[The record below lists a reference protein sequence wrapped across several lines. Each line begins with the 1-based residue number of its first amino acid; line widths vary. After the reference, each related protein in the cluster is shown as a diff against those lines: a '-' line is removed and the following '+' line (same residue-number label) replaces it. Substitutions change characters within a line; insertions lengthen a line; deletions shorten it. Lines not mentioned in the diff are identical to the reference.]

1 MIYERKFTD
10 KGGIFVFQ
18 IKRVDM
24 ITKTFRLPK
33 DMLKELE
40 ILAQKNNISVNK
52 LVIQCCRYALDNRE
66 PEEEKIPSDSCCS
79 DNQPSSSR
87 SPKE

>member
-1 MIYERKFTD
+1 M
-10 KGGIFVFQ
+10 FQ

-24 ITKTFRLPK
+24 ITKTFRFPE

-52 LVIQCCRYALDNRE
+52 LVIQCCRYALDHRE
-66 PEEEKIPSDSCCS
+66 PEEVKPRDDTSNNRLTENSNSRKEEK
-79 DNQPSSSR
+79 
-87 SPKE
+87 

>member
-1 MIYERKFTD
+1 M
-10 KGGIFVFQ
+10 FQ

-24 ITKTFRLPK
+24 ITKTFRFPE

-52 LVIQCCRYALDNRE
+52 LVIQCCRYALDHRDVNL
-66 PEEEKIPSDSCCS
+66 KMTAI
-79 DNQPSSSR
+79 
-87 SPKE
+87 

>member
-1 MIYERKFTD
+1 M
-10 KGGIFVFQ
+10 FQ

-24 ITKTFRLPK
+24 ITKTFRLPE

-52 LVIQCCRYALDNRE
+52 LVIQCCRYALDHRE
-66 PEEEKIPSDSCCS
+66 PEDDSDLNSLSKNGCSKKTTSLKEET
-79 DNQPSSSR
+79 
-87 SPKE
+87 

>member
-1 MIYERKFTD
+1 MQTARIFGVYYYYKSAGTIKIAESLRQSNQI
-10 KGGIFVFQ
+10 GGNIMFQ

-24 ITKTFRLPK
+24 ITKTFRFPE

-52 LVIQCCRYALDNRE
+52 LVIQCCPLRTG
-66 PEEEKIPSDSCCS
+66 
-79 DNQPSSSR
+79 SS
-87 SPKE
+87 